1 MCSTCG
7 KAFHTEA
14 YLQQH
19 LIKFKD
25 DDEGHERQ
33 RLGVE
38 ERMDESKVTGR
49 VSVTLPL
56 TYDMFDG
63 FAERVPLIEVRGCSE
78 HWKKVIGGN
87 ISTIRRIVVT
97 RAYTSRI
104 MRFVVERIECV
115 SKAALADMSQ
125 LHREWVKEKENDYE
139 YYYVF
144 FLNK

>member
-1 MCSTCG
+1 
-7 KAFHTEA
+7 
-14 YLQQH
+14 
-19 LIKFKD
+19 
-25 DDEGHERQ
+25 
-33 RLGVE
+33 
-38 ERMDESKVTGR
+38 
-49 VSVTLPL
+49 
-56 TYDMFDG
+56 MFDG
-63 FAERVPLIEVRGCSE
+63 FAERVPLIEARGCSE

-104 MRFVVERIECV
+104 MRFAVERIERV